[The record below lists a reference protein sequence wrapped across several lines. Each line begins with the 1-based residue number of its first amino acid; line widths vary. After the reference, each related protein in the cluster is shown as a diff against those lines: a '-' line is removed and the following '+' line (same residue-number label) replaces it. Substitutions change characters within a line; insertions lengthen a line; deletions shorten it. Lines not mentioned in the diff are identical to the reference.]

1 MTACTFIYH
10 PAITWHHGRSRST
23 GFLEAMV
30 KTRALLSTLLVR
42 LFFFQKRNR
51 NSLHQDENIYLCLR
65 FLCIHICICTG
76 THISML
82 KTMWEWWDSSFSYR
96 PSMCSS
102 NGDECP
108 KVLRD
113 LQFQIAAISDIS
125 EEFFYN
131 SYVSFQCHFYWLH
144 IVSLANELKEAITMM
159 YMAVGLDLDANK
171 KTDMDEERCGS
182 SRLGKIRE
190 GRE

>member
-30 KTRALLSTLLVR
+30 KARALLSTLLIR

-113 LQFQIAAISDIS
+113 LQFQIAAISDVS

-131 SYVSFQCHFYWLH
+131 SCVISMPFLLTSHSVTSKWIKRGNNNDVYGCRARSWC
-144 IVSLANELKEAITMM
+144 K
-159 YMAVGLDLDANK
+159 
-171 KTDMDEERCGS
+171 
-182 SRLGKIRE
+182 
-190 GRE
+190 